1 MEQKYWIH
9 VFPNENGYLH
19 KQWGRFDL
27 GKKGDNG
34 DDFTIA
40 WTSDEI
46 DELQKK
52 VPHINLKGCMEP
64 VEVADYV
71 N

>member
-9 VFPNENGYLH
+9 ILPVESGYLF
-19 KQWGRFDL
+19 KQWKRFDL
-27 GKKGDNG
+27 GKKGNNE

-46 DELQKK
+46 EELQKK
-52 VPHINLKGCMEP
+52 VPHINLKGCMESI
-64 VEVADYV
+64 EVSDYAD
-71 N
+71 

>member
-40 WTSDEI
+40 WTSDE
-46 DELQKK
+46 
-52 VPHINLKGCMEP
+52 
-64 VEVADYV
+64 VADYV